1 MFADWPQQL
10 RSIVLNQWVICVN
23 LIRDV
28 NPRLLFGSA
37 APFSGFLAN
46 LAALLARFEVDG
58 LSHGVHCVS
67 SSASVSTTRL
77 GLFAISRLQCL
88 LIFKVT
94 AGKIITYQIW
104 LGFLTVEL
112 FSILIVTTA
121 SLYAFSEGAV
131 APLGQKGRPVEILCV
146 LGQHLEV
153 NEVGELVADHGTVH
167 ENVVLLLHQRAE
179 RVYV

>member
-1 MFADWPQQL
+1 M
-10 RSIVLNQWVICVN
+10 
-23 LIRDV
+23 
-28 NPRLLFGSA
+28 
-37 APFSGFLAN
+37 
-46 LAALLARFEVDG
+46 
-58 LSHGVHCVS
+58 
-67 SSASVSTTRL
+67 
-77 GLFAISRLQCL
+77 
-88 LIFKVT
+88 
-94 AGKIITYQIW
+94 
-104 LGFLTVEL
+104 GFLTVEL

-153 NEVGELVADHGTVH
+153 NEVGELVPDNGTVH